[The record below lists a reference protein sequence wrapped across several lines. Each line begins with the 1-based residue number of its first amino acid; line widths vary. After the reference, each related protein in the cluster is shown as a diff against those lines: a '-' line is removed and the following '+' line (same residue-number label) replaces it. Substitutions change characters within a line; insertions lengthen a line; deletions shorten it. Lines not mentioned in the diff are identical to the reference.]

1 MRQHGEE
8 KSHRSLGEAEPQ
20 VKFGWSRCPAGHLV
34 LPAGHL
40 ALLAKLMRPFI
51 GCRWSANAVTKLD
64 PSANSLSRA
73 DSGSITEQDM
83 PNGRPSRLRER
94 PVTAGAI
101 VIPIHFAIVVSPAKT
116 LILSVL
122 VTPVPCLIVLYN
134 CYLIYNIY
142 DVIRKKSRGV
152 DGATPTHPV
161 QEV

>member
-8 KSHRSLGEAEPQ
+8 KSHRSLGEAEAQ
-20 VKFGWSRCPAGHLV
+20 VKFGWSHCPAGHLV

-83 PNGRPSRLRER
+83 PNGRPSRLRKR
-94 PVTAGAI
+94 SLTAGAI
-101 VIPIHFAIVVSPAKT
+101 VIPIHFAIVVSLP
-116 LILSVL
+116 
-122 VTPVPCLIVLYN
+122 
-134 CYLIYNIY
+134 
-142 DVIRKKSRGV
+142 RR
-152 DGATPTHPV
+152 
-161 QEV
+161 